1 MNLLD
6 IRNLSTSFFTESGVI
21 RAVQDVSVS
30 LSEDEVIGVVGESG
44 CGKSTLGISIMRL
57 VQPPAG
63 RITAGE
69 VLLEGRD
76 ILKVTNRAM
85 REIRGG
91 RISMVFQD
99 PMTSLNP
106 VYTIGNQIIETIVIH
121 RKVSRKEAAEMAIE
135 LLQSTGIS
143 RARSSISEYPFEFS
157 GGMRQRV
164 MIAMALACRPQ
175 VIIADEPTTALDVTI
190 QAQILDL
197 IKSLRESYRTS
208 ILLISHDLGVV
219 AEMADRVVVMYAGRI
234 VESGDVSE
242 IFHRPHHPYTS
253 GLLRAIPRLTE
264 EVGSRLYQIEGN
276 PPQMHRLPRG
286 CAFQPR
292 CPRAMP
298 QCAETSPDLK
308 TVAPAHWSACLLDGG
323 AESGRD
329 NE

>member
-21 RAVQDVSVS
+21 QAVQDVSLS
-30 LSEDEVIGVVGESG
+30 LAVDEVIGIVGESG
-44 CGKSTLGISIMRL
+44 CGKSTLGLSIMRL

-63 RITAGE
+63 RTMSGE

-76 ILKVTNRAM
+76 ILKFTNRAM

-91 RISMVFQD
+91 KISMVFQD

-121 RKVSRKEAAEMAIE
+121 RKVRKKEAVQMAIE
-135 LLQSTGIS
+135 LLQATGIS

-175 VIIADEPTTALDVTI
+175 IIIADEPTTALDVTI

-197 IKSLRESYRTS
+197 IKSLRKSYRTS
-208 ILLISHDLGVV
+208 ILLISHDLGVI

-234 VESGDVSE
+234 VESGTVSE

-264 EVGSRLYQIEGN
+264 EVGPKLYQIDGN
-276 PPQMHRLPRG
+276 PPQMHRLPSG
-286 CAFQPR
+286 CAFRPR
-292 CPRAMP
+292 CPKAMP
-298 QCAETSPDLK
+298 QCSKTSPVLR
-308 TVAPAHWSACLLDGG
+308 TVASEHWSACLLDAG
-323 AESGRD
+323 AGSVRD